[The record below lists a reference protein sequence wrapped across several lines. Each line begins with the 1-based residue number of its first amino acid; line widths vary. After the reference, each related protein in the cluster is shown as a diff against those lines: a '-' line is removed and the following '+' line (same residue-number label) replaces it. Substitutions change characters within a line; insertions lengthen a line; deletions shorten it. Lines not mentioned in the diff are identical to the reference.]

1 MEIIFNEE
9 YLQKMYNTE
18 RTDKIH
24 CFQPQI
30 IRKNPYLFYTFAPK
44 RKQQTWNYSIK

>member
-1 MEIIFNEE
+1 MTSWIDAVI
-9 YLQKMYNTE
+9 LTE